1 MATRARPIANER
13 PRDLTRA
20 RPVLFAAAAAVVAI
34 LVAVL
39 VAPSAIG
46 TSSPGS
52 LIRPHVEAKLTCSS
66 CHASGASAASACTS
80 CHASH
85 LSARPAHRALAARG
99 ELGCT
104 MCHAAHG
111 GGQGV
116 TFTTAGGALRWGG
129 SGATATQTDAH
140 IPPGTSVP
148 IIPVSACARCHDA
161 SRTNDPIAACV
172 VAASTQLPATERAIT
187 CFDEHQTLT
196 APLSRTDATRFLA
209 WDATREIAARTPWV
223 RPKGNGARP
232 WLWLVS
238 AFGAAAL
245 AFVGA
250 NARRRPRAEKAPVV
264 APPSL
269 RRLPLIDA
277 STCLGCNACVDAC
290 PFDVLA
296 VERYVAVVARPT
308 ECCSVGTCADV
319 CPNESLRLDDGTPR
333 ADGPRLDEHLESPDV
348 PGLFLA
354 GDLTGL
360 PLIKNAIAQGVT
372 VANRIAERRGRAS
385 RDGIADVV
393 VLGAGPAGLSAAL
406 RAKELGMSCIVVE
419 QATLAASIRAFPR
432 DKLVYDP
439 PLDVPVAGALWLR
452 ESTKEE
458 LLAQWTRIVRMHA
471 IDVREHHRATA
482 VRRAPDGAFVVALE
496 VRGISTELRAR
507 FVVVAIGRRG
517 SPRKLDC
524 EIDAA
529 AESRVSYSL
538 ADAATFAKKSVVLVG
553 LGDAAMEAACAIAR
567 QPGARV
573 TVSYRG
579 RDFARGKARNIAEL
593 QRLADAGAIRIV
605 FESTVTRVTA
615 SGVDLATPKGLERIA
630 CDAVVVLI
638 GGVPSW
644 DLVRGSGVVVA

>member
-1 MATRARPIANER
+1 MTTGARHAAEPR
-13 PRDLTRA
+13 PRDLTRS
-20 RPVLFAAAAAVVAI
+20 RPVLLAAAAAAVAVI
-34 LVAVL
+34 LAVL
-39 VAPSAIG
+39 FIPSTVG
-46 TSSPGS
+46 TASPGP
-52 LIRPHVEAKLTCSS
+52 LIRPHVEAKVACSG
-66 CHASGASAASACTS
+66 CHASGRSPGASCTS
-80 CHASH
+80 CHAAH
-85 LSARPAHRALAARG
+85 LSTRPAHRALAARG

-104 MCHAAHG
+104 TWPEAHG
-111 GGQGV
+111 GGQGGR
-116 TFTTAGGALRWGG
+116 FRQGGDALRWGG
-129 SGATATQTDAH
+129 GAATPTHTDARVT
-140 IPPGTSVP
+140 PGTT
-148 IIPVSACARCHDA
+148 IPLIPLAACAKCHDA
-161 SRTNDPIAACV
+161 SRASDPVAACV
-172 VAASTQLPATERAIT
+172 ARVSTPTPATERAVT
-187 CFDEHQTLT
+187 CFDEHA
-196 APLSRTDATRFLA
+196 APAPARAERLVA
-209 WDATREIAARTPWV
+209 WDATREIASRTAWLHT
-223 RPKGNGARP
+223 KDDGARR
-232 WLWLVS
+232 WLWLAS

-245 AFVGA
+245 AFAGA
-250 NARRRPRAEKAPVV
+250 TVKRRARPAKPAPTP
-264 APPSL
+264 APPTL

-319 CPNESLRLDDGTPR
+319 CPNESLRMDDGTPR
-333 ADGPRLDEHLESPDV
+333 ADGARLDEHLESPDV

-360 PLIKNAIAQGVT
+360 PLIKNAIAQGVS
-372 VANRIAERRGRAS
+372 VANRIAERRGRTPH
-385 RDGIADVV
+385 DGVADVA

-406 RAKELGMSCIVVE
+406 RAKELGMSCVVVE

-452 ESTKEE
+452 EATKEE

-471 IDVREHHRATA
+471 VDVREHHRATA
-482 VRRAPDGAFVVALE
+482 VRREPDGTFVVALDAH
-496 VRGISTELRAR
+496 GHTSELRAR

-524 EIDAA
+524 AIDPE

-538 ADAATFAKKSVVLVG
+538 ADAATFAKKRVVIVG

-593 QRLADAGAIRIV
+593 KRLVDAGAVRIV
-605 FESTVTRVTA
+605 FDSTVSRVDA
-615 SGVDLATPKGLERIA
+615 SGVDLTTPSGVDRIP
-630 CDAVVVLI
+630 CDAVLVLI
-638 GGVPSW
+638 GGMPSW
-644 DLVRGSGVVVA
+644 DLVRGSGVVVV